1 MNDAVPRRPRRRARS
16 LARTAGM
23 GMMAGA
29 ALFVAVAALH
39 FLAARRGPEGPPIV
53 APELAAPPPPDLM
66 ARDLVFPVRGIDP
79 ASVADTFTAPRGAS
93 RIHNAVD
100 IMAPRGTP
108 VVAVAD
114 GTVEQTG
121 TGGAGGIA
129 VYQRDATG
137 RYAYYYAH
145 LDKLAE
151 GVEAGRP
158 VRAGD
163 VLGYVGT
170 TGNAPPGAPHLHFA
184 IYAVADRTRRWGGRP
199 INPFPLW
206 RRPAAEAP
214 RTD

>member
-1 MNDAVPRRPRRRARS
+1 MTAPRPRRSRS
-16 LARTAGM
+16 LRRTAVAGM
-23 GMMAGA
+23 LSGA
-29 ALFVAVAALH
+29 ALFVTVASLQ
-39 FLAARRGPEGPPIV
+39 FLVAPPGAKRDEGPPLV
-53 APELAAPPPPDLM
+53 PPEMVAPPPADLL
-66 ARDLVFPVRGIDP
+66 ARGLLFPVRGVDP
-79 ASVADTFTAPRGAS
+79 ASVADTFTAARGAS
-93 RIHNAVD
+93 RVHNAMD

-121 TGGAGGIA
+121 SGGAGGIA

-145 LDKLAE
+145 LDRLADGIAE
-151 GVEAGRP
+151 GRP

-184 IYAVADRTRRWGGRP
+184 VYEAGDSPRRWGGRP
-199 INPFPLW
+199 INPLPLW
-206 RRPAAEAP
+206 PRAAADRR
-214 RTD
+214 